1 MDARRDLKL
10 TKRFNGPVSR
20 LEFLNGRER
29 KTATDTSSL
38 GEGRR
43 YKANKGMV

>member
-1 MDARRDLKL
+1 MEARRVLKL
-10 TKRFNGPVSR
+10 TKRFNGSVSR

-29 KTATDTSSL
+29 KTATDTSL

-43 YKANKGMV
+43 YKANEGMV